1 LPQIHQKI
9 SELLTENSITG
20 ILIPVWLLDIVFTF
34 NLLHYTLMSEKDT
47 REELQELLELLKVEQ
62 EEDRKLYESKMLNA
76 SIPERRAQGLTW
88 YPIVVK
94 ESYYGVGDR
103 LILEIERPSFKEIPH
118 QFQSGRVAAVFS
130 NNQEE
135 EPDTKLAGV
144 VTAVRPDNI
153 KLTLFV
159 DELPDWFDRGK
170 LGLDLLFDET
180 SYKEMENTLQR
191 VIKARHNRLAQ
202 LREVLLGKEE
212 ADFREKK
219 TLSLDPALNA
229 SQKKAIENVVFA
241 KDVAIIHGP
250 PGTGK
255 TTTLVEAIRQVLA
268 EEEQVLVCA
277 PSNTAVDLLTEKL
290 HEKGVK
296 VVRLGHPSRVSE
308 TLLAHTLDVQISS
321 HKDFKQIKELK
332 KRAIEYRNMA
342 LKYKR
347 NFGRE
352 ERNQRRIILDE
363 SRKLQQEAEA
373 IENYITQDILS
384 RARVFT
390 CTLVGAASY
399 LLKDR
404 EFDTVFIDEAA
415 QALEPASWIPITKGK
430 RVIFAG
436 DHCQLPPTV
445 KSQEAAK
452 GGLSVTLF
460 EKCIQRQKA
469 DVMLDTQYRMNEQ
482 IMKFSSTQFYQDK
495 LMAHASVKDQ
505 LLTGD
510 AAFTAPVEF
519 VDTAGCGFEEKVEEE
534 TSSTLNPEEAQLLF
548 KHFTTLVETIGQQVM
563 IDDKI
568 KIALISPYKA
578 QVNFLKE
585 LLVAAELDE
594 CFKKQVSINTVDGFQ
609 GQEREIVYI
618 SLVRSNSKGEI
629 GFLSDIRRM
638 NVAMTRAKK
647 KLVVVGES
655 GTLAGHS
662 FYRAFLEY
670 TESIG
675 AYKTAWEYMY

>member
-1 LPQIHQKI
+1 
-9 SELLTENSITG
+9 
-20 ILIPVWLLDIVFTF
+20 
-34 NLLHYTLMSEKDT
+34 MSEKDS
-47 REELQELLELLKVEQ
+47 REELQELLDILKVEQ

-103 LILEIERPSFKEIPH
+103 LILEIERPSFKEISH
-118 QFQSGRVAAVFS
+118 QFQSGRVAAVFT
-130 NNQEE
+130 NNQDE
-135 EPDTKLAGV
+135 EPESKLAGV
-144 VTAVRPDNI
+144 VTSVRPDNI

-191 VIKARHNRLAQ
+191 VIKAKHNRLAQ
-202 LREVLLGKEE
+202 LREVLLGKEK
-212 ADFREKK
+212 AGFREKK
-219 TLSLDPALNA
+219 TLSLNPLLND

-255 TTTLVEAIRQVLA
+255 TTTLVEAIKQILS

-290 HEKGVK
+290 DEKGVK

-308 TLLAHTLDVQISS
+308 SLLAHTLDVQISN

-347 NFGRE
+347 NFGKE

-390 CTLVGAASY
+390 CTLVGAGSY

-404 EFDTVFIDEAA
+404 TFETVFIDEAA
-415 QALEPASWIPITKGK
+415 QALEPATWIPITKAD
-430 RVIFAG
+430 RVVFAG

-445 KSQEAAK
+445 KSIEAAK
-452 GGLSVTLF
+452 KGLSVTLF

-469 DVMLDTQYRMNEQ
+469 DVMLDTQYRMNEK
-482 IMKFSSTQFYQDK
+482 IMKFSSAQFYYDK
-495 LMAHASVKDQ
+495 LIAHTSVKDR
-505 LLTGD
+505 LLNGD
-510 AAFTAPVEF
+510 PDFTAPVEF
-519 VDTAGCGFEEKVEEE
+519 VDTAGCGFEEKLEAE
-534 TSSTLNPEEAQLLF
+534 TSSTLNPEEAQLLL
-548 KHFTTLVETIGQQVM
+548 KHFTALVEKIGQQVM
-563 IDDKI
+563 MDEKL

-585 LLVAAELDE
+585 LLAATEFE
-594 CFKKQVSINTVDGFQ
+594 ESFKKQISINTVDGFQ
-609 GQEREIVYI
+609 GQERDIVYI
-618 SLVRSNSKGEI
+618 SLVRSNSRGEI
-629 GFLSDIRRM
+629 GFLNDIRRM

-647 KLVVVGES
+647 KLVVLGES
-655 GTLAGHS
+655 GTLSGHP
-662 FYRAFLEY
+662 FYRGFLDY